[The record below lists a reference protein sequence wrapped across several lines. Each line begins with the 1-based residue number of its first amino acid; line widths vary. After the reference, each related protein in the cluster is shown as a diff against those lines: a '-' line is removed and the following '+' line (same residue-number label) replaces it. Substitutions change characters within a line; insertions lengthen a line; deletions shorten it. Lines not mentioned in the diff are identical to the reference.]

1 MIIRLYEWEP
11 QESTALLTTSDNLES
26 LNQTSLIAVYTPYIR
41 EVRRGNIGLYYPDNN
56 EVYNLDTMKI
66 IAWHKH
72 YSKWWQRKLG
82 LSDYQFLWLAFFK
95 GILATVIVY
104 LVVCIF

>member
-1 MIIRLYEWEP
+1 
-11 QESTALLTTSDNLES
+11 
-26 LNQTSLIAVYTPYIR
+26 
-41 EVRRGNIGLYYPDNN
+41 
-56 EVYNLDTMKI
+56 MKI